1 MWVKPHEVLLA
12 NALWVTE
19 RANLYFILQ
28 RRKGHGDR
36 GLGSILVNTLD
47 TVLDSSAKIS
57 PYRILHQTPNSE
69 ISYNIATATS
79 KKEIFGNWEWLE
91 LNMMKT
97 LCSFESEDDVTE
109 FVMGK
114 IESLAATEGQK
125 KHVNENSKKFKEA
138 TMKFRHLFGM
148 PEEEKLVNY
157 YSCSYWKGKV
167 PRQGWMYLSVN
178 HLCFYSFLLGKEA
191 KLIIRWV
198 DVTELKKTSTML
210 VPESICVLVR
220 EQSYNFSM
228 FVNITETHR
237 IMVQLANIAVR
248 QLLDREGFEED
259 QSIAERA
266 AASGNGKKKKR
277 KKTSTLK
284 RDLDARERSEK
295 YRITFR
301 LPKTEKLDGHI
312 QCTVWVPYDKRHVWG
327 KLYLSQNFVCF
338 SGQLSDPVQI
348 VIPMREIT
356 VVEKADSSNILPN
369 PISITTRCKIT
380 FLFGHVRDRE
390 YLVQLISDFLSKT
403 QHHKYSNKRRSD
415 SPGRLKSTGSLSP
428 VTPTPSDVGSNSSS
442 DNIEQSSSPTKD
454 SNMSSKGSGVD
465 LEPALATVF
474 CRRSSEEIDPKELMK
489 ENLWSIHYQ
498 EYGRGVCMYRT
509 SKTRELVMKGIPD
522 SIRGEIWMIY
532 SGAINEMASHEGYY
546 ESLLEKC
553 MGKCNIAT
561 DEIERDLHRS
571 LPEHPA
577 FQSSRGIDALRRVLT
592 AYAFRNPSIGYCQAM
607 NIVTSVMLLYTTEE
621 QAFWLL
627 VSLCERLLPDYYN
640 TRVVGALVDQG
651 VFEDLTREYLPKIH
665 GQLQNL
671 GVVATIS
678 LSWFLTLFIC
688 AMPFNA
694 AVKVVDC
701 FFYDGAPVI
710 FQIALRVLEAN
721 MDQLMKCNDDGEAMT
736 VLSRY
741 LDNIKN
747 RDAKDPFSHHTSY
760 MGGSA
765 PSTPAPPIDIAEL
778 INEAYQN
785 FSQITE
791 TMIEKMRFDQR
802 LKVVRK
808 LEDTTT
814 RTIVRGVQAECK
826 FKYDELENLFL
837 LFKEEHMAKTYWGG
851 NTDNGTSTTDENVY
865 DPHKPSYE
873 QYYADKNGFRY
884 MFSNLCPWSFGSH
897 AIRIADQVF
906 RLYENSKDSVVSF
919 KDFAVTLGIM
929 YKGDLQ
935 EKLNLLYRLHLPPAL
950 PNAIEMDS
958 AEVGVEATQ
967 FFETSEDTD
976 ELKIVEKEGGELNE
990 AQKNFL
996 DVIESVLEITVDNE
1010 LMMTTAVQDH
1020 FSVDKNGNT
1029 ENAEDQQETDM
1040 SQDKKGISQ
1049 EYGDASSAVAGKS
1062 VDDDSGKISKPTSF
1076 PEPLVTNKPSESKSE
1091 VKDYKYYLAMYQE
1104 DNKKKSLFDKDL
1116 PPMNQAQFIQL
1127 CKTLYNMFRED
1138 ENESDLYQAIA
1149 MVATLL
1155 LKMGEVG
1162 MQVKNSQQNLSKQ
1175 QSTSGNSQGD
1185 VATSDDN
1192 KKAEDPYKIKNV
1204 SSLSARADSPTSI
1217 ASSNATVNSG
1227 DFEKIPNYQVG
1238 SDGTSSDDGSSA
1250 NSKNKE
1256 KFLKI
1261 YATGENS
1268 GSKTHSVAS
1277 SDPQSPV
1284 ITTPSSSNSLQDDD
1298 ESFHTPTDGEH
1309 SMIFIPNVASSPRDQ
1324 GLFMKE
1330 IDKRQSELTSVS
1342 VEPISADTVLV
1353 SATPT
1358 NLSGPQMTSGRH
1370 IKRVGETVDHKWTIT
1385 FEQFVASMLTEE
1397 ALVEFFER
1405 RRDTGPAV
1413 TNLRSKHAVERQNSI
1428 ARSSQSSFIYD
1439 SPPPSPSSS
1448 SNSVFGSRKS
1458 EQKLV

>member
-28 RRKGHGDR
+28 RRKGHGDH

-57 PYRILHQTPNSE
+57 PYRILHQTSNSE
-69 ISYNIATATS
+69 ISYNIASGTS
-79 KKEIFGNWEWLE
+79 KKEIFLNWEWLE

-97 LCSFESEDDVTE
+97 LSSFESEDDVTE

-210 VPESICVLVR
+210 VPESVCVLVR
-220 EQSYNFSM
+220 EQSYNFSV

-237 IMVQLANIAVR
+237 LMVQLANIAVR

-266 AASGNGKKKKR
+266 ASNNKGKNKKR

-295 YRITFR
+295 YRISFR

-338 SGQLSDPVQI
+338 SGQVNDPVQI

-415 SPGRLKSTGSLSP
+415 SPGRLKSNSSLSP
-428 VTPTPSDVGSNSSS
+428 ITPTPSDGSHNSSRNS
-442 DNIEQSSSPTKD
+442 SNDDNNDQSLDKD
-454 SNMSSKGSGVD
+454 ANGNKGAGVD

-474 CRRSSEEIDPKELMK
+474 CRRNSEEIDPKELMK

-509 SKTRELVMKGIPD
+509 NKTRELVMKGIPD

-553 MGKCNIAT
+553 MGKCSIAT

-592 AYAFRNPSIGYCQAM
+592 SYAFRNPSIGYCQAM

-778 INEAYQN
+778 ITEAYTN

-814 RTIVRGVQAECK
+814 RTIVRGVQSECK
-826 FKYDELENLFL
+826 FEYDELENLFL
-837 LFKEEHMAKTYWGG
+837 LFKEEHIAKTYWGG
-851 NTDNGTSTTDENVY
+851 NTDNTSTATE
-865 DPHKPSYE
+865 DPTKPSYE

-919 KDFAVTLGIM
+919 RDFAVTLGIM
-929 YKGDLQ
+929 YRGDLQ

-950 PNAIEMDS
+950 PNVLEIDS
-958 AEVGVEATQ
+958 AEIGVEATQ
-967 FFETSEDTD
+967 FFETSQDTE
-976 ELKIVEKEGGELNE
+976 ELKLHGKGEEEELNE

-996 DVIESVLEITVDNE
+996 EVIESVAEISVDNE
-1010 LMMTTAVQDH
+1010 FMMTTAVQDH
-1020 FSVDKNGNT
+1020 FSEDKNGNT
-1029 ENAEDQQETDM
+1029 ENSTAE
-1040 SQDKKGISQ
+1040 
-1049 EYGDASSAVAGKS
+1049 
-1062 VDDDSGKISKPTSF
+1062 
-1076 PEPLVTNKPSESKSE
+1076 
-1091 VKDYKYYLAMYQE
+1091 
-1104 DNKKKSLFDKDL
+1104 
-1116 PPMNQAQFIQL
+1116 
-1127 CKTLYNMFRED
+1127 
-1138 ENESDLYQAIA
+1138 
-1149 MVATLL
+1149 
-1155 LKMGEVG
+1155 
-1162 MQVKNSQQNLSKQ
+1162 SQQ
-1175 QSTSGNSQGD
+1175 
-1185 VATSDDN
+1185 
-1192 KKAEDPYKIKNV
+1192 
-1204 SSLSARADSPTSI
+1204 
-1217 ASSNATVNSG
+1217 
-1227 DFEKIPNYQVG
+1227 
-1238 SDGTSSDDGSSA
+1238 
-1250 NSKNKE
+1250 
-1256 KFLKI
+1256 
-1261 YATGENS
+1261 
-1268 GSKTHSVAS
+1268 
-1277 SDPQSPV
+1277 
-1284 ITTPSSSNSLQDDD
+1284 
-1298 ESFHTPTDGEH
+1298 
-1309 SMIFIPNVASSPRDQ
+1309 
-1324 GLFMKE
+1324 
-1330 IDKRQSELTSVS
+1330 
-1342 VEPISADTVLV
+1342 ISAMP
-1353 SATPT
+1353 SK
-1358 NLSGPQMTSGRH
+1358 
-1370 IKRVGETVDHKWTIT
+1370 KR
-1385 FEQFVASMLTEE
+1385 
-1397 ALVEFFER
+1397 
-1405 RRDTGPAV
+1405 
-1413 TNLRSKHAVERQNSI
+1413 
-1428 ARSSQSSFIYD
+1428 
-1439 SPPPSPSSS
+1439 
-1448 SNSVFGSRKS
+1448 
-1458 EQKLV
+1458 